1 MATKLSTM
9 RESTPIEQQVMLVY
23 VALQNL
29 QHDRSTLEIAEE
41 LGISRF
47 KVSRMVNQ
55 AREMGLV
62 EVVSKIS
69 QQIDVPLSRKL
80 AQTFGLKNALV
91 VVPAAN
97 SEQHARESISEAAAM
112 FISDHIEEG
121 DYIGLG
127 PGRTILKMC
136 EKVEDFPA
144 CNVVQL
150 TGVASQ
156 SSSESIHA
164 LYKLGGD
171 EGKVF
176 PLPAPLLA
184 TSSEAAEAILAQPTV
199 QETLRTID
207 KVETAVLTIGGLP
220 RSSLLAVM
228 LKESGDLDA
237 LMRKGAICEIGTSVL
252 GVDGEIISDIGT
264 RTIGISTE
272 QLMRVPFRIGLGGGE
287 EKKHAVLATLRSG
300 LVDMVVTDFQAAM
313 FAVENANNPADSK

>member
-1 MATKLSTM
+1 MATKLSNM
-9 RESTPIEQQVMLVY
+9 LESTPTEQQVMLVY

-29 QHDRSTLEIAEE
+29 QHGRSTLKIAEE

-69 QQIDVPLSRKL
+69 LQIDVPLSRQL
-80 AQTFGLKNALV
+80 AQAFGLKNALV

-97 SEQHARESISEAAAM
+97 SDLNARESISAAAAM
-112 FISDHIEEG
+112 FLSDHIEEG
-121 DYIGLG
+121 LYIGLG
-127 PGRTILKMC
+127 PGRTILQMC
-136 EKVEDFPA
+136 EKVENFPP

-184 TSSEAAEAILAQPTV
+184 TSPEAAEAILAQPTV

-207 KVETAVLTIGGLP
+207 KVETAVLTIGALP
-220 RSSLLAVM
+220 KNSLLAEM
-228 LKESGDLDA
+228 LRESGDLDGLLEKA
-237 LMRKGAICEIGTSVL
+237 AICEIGTSVL
-252 GVDGEIISDIGT
+252 GINGQIIADIDS

-272 QLMRVPFRIGLGGGE
+272 QLKRVPMRIGLGGGE
-287 EKKHAVLATLRSG
+287 AKKYAVLATLRSG
-300 LVDMVVTDFQAAM
+300 LVDMVVTDYQAAT
-313 FAVENANNPADSK
+313 FALQNSTDAIAAK